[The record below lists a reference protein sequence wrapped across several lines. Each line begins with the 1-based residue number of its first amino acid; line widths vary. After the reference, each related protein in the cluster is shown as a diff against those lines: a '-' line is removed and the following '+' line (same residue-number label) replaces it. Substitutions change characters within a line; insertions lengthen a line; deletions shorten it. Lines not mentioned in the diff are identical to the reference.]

1 MKTETPDSP
10 VTTNPEEKSIEI
22 APGLNPALPLYIVWF
37 RRGNRAPEVKSFQFH
52 GNLSQ
57 AIVKSRNYCEQMG
70 YRFCGTYPFLTDLD
84 KEMEAKQRG
93 EFFS

>member
-1 MKTETPDSP
+1 
-10 VTTNPEEKSIEI
+10 
-22 APGLNPALPLYIVWF
+22 
-37 RRGNRAPEVKSFQFH
+37 
-52 GNLSQ
+52 
-57 AIVKSRNYCEQMG
+57 MG